1 MRRTIALIIGTP
13 FCGSSLLNLLLDS
26 QNSVRGLGEATN
38 VLAGWPQAPCS
49 RCGEA
54 VSACP
59 LYTAVDRSRFYGSL
73 FDFYGDASVLID
85 SSKEFSWCFYS
96 HRFESAFAFKP
107 ILLSKA
113 PHEFAHSWLGHHP
126 GDSMKAAYL
135 RYINFYHEQLDWLS
149 RQPWF
154 TPGDC
159 TAITYRDLATR
170 PHRTLKGVC
179 EFLCVPFSWTPTWW
193 RSDSHIIGG
202 NRIVSAQV
210 RREPAGIA
218 STPGYLNGKYLG
230 RFHTIFY
237 DAQWR
242 VDSDTLHAYRALYEE
257 LAPQLGVLL
266 ETLRQPDC
274 RQLVCELH
282 AQNTA

>member
-26 QNSVRGLGEATN
+26 QRPVRGLGEAAN
-38 VLAGWPQAPCS
+38 LLAGQPQAPCS
-49 RCGEA
+49 RCGED

-59 LYTAVDRSRFYGSL
+59 FYKVVDRSRFYGSL
-73 FDFYGDASVLID
+73 FDFYGDASALVD
-85 SSKEFSWCFYS
+85 SSKEFSWCFYA
-96 HRFESAFAFKP
+96 HRFDPAFAYKP
-107 ILLSKA
+107 IFLSKA

-126 GDSMKAAYL
+126 CDSVKAAFL
-135 RYINFYHEQLDWLS
+135 RYINLYEEQLGWVS

-170 PHRTLKGVC
+170 PQRTLMAVCDYLGV
-179 EFLCVPFSWTPTWW
+179 PYAWNPAWW

-202 NRIVSAQV
+202 NRIMTAQV
-210 RREPAGIA
+210 GEAPAGIA
-218 STPGYLNGKYLG
+218 CDSTYLNAKYRD

-242 VDSDTLHAYRALYEE
+242 ADAAQLREFRTLYREF
-257 LAPQLGVLL
+257 APRLESLLQVLG
-266 ETLRQPDC
+266 QPDC
-274 RQLVCELH
+274 RQLDYILR
-282 AQNTA
+282 A